1 MTLLDRSLI
10 RNYFKSYFVVLTSL
24 LSLYIIVDLF
34 LNLEEFS
41 AGHRGLGGVLQHVGT
56 YYGYRVSQIFD
67 RLSEAIVLLAAMF
80 TVAWMQR
87 SNELLP
93 LLSAG
98 IPTRRVIRPVIMS
111 ASLLLGLTVLNQEAI
126 IPRIA
131 SILLTD
137 REDPK
142 AERVVMVHGAF
153 EPNLIHISGEF
164 ALRQQ
169 RLVRKFNCLIPES
182 VARNSIYI
190 AAEEA
195 YYFPPGEGPC
205 GGGGWLLT
213 DTQPREIE
221 GWNTTSILEV
231 LDSGKFF
238 LHTKEVDF
246 ETVTRPRTWFVYA
259 STARLLEELNKPDNT
274 RLASMAVA
282 FHMRLTR
289 PILGLLLVLMGLA
302 SILRDQ
308 NRNVFI
314 STALCLVQC
323 AVFFGACFTCK
334 QLGDKEYLGPALAA
348 WLPVLVFGP
357 LAFVRFDAIHT

>member
-1 MTLLDRSLI
+1 MTLLDRSLL
-10 RNYFKSYFVVLTSL
+10 RSYLKSYLVCLISL

-34 LNLEEFS
+34 MNLEDFTGRHKGLS
-41 AGHRGLGGVLQHVGT
+41 AALEHIAK

-67 RLSEAIVLLAAMF
+67 RLSEAIVLLAGMF

-98 IPTRRVIRPVIMS
+98 VSTQRVVRPILIGGFFLL
-111 ASLLLGLTVLNQEAI
+111 SLSLLNQELI

-131 SILLTD
+131 GTLMAD
-137 REDPK
+137 REDLQQDRPIP
-142 AERVVMVHGAF
+142 VHGAF
-153 EPNLIHISGEF
+153 EPNLTHISGEC
-164 ALRQQ
+164 AVR
-169 RLVRKFNCLIPES
+169 RLGMVKDFNCLIPES
-182 VARNSIYI
+182 VAPNSIHI
-190 AAEEA
+190 AAKEA

-205 GGGGWLLT
+205 KGGGWLLSDT
-213 DTQPREIE
+213 DPKELE
-221 GWNTTSILEV
+221 GGSIPNVLDV

-259 STARLLEELNKPDNT
+259 STRRLLAELNKPDST
-274 RLASMAVA
+274 RLASMAVV

-289 PILGLLLVLMGLA
+289 PIIGMLLVLMGLA

-308 NRNVFI
+308 NRNVFV

-323 AVFFGACFTCK
+323 AVFFGVGIMCK
-334 QLGDKEYLGPALAA
+334 QLGDKEVFSPALSA
-348 WLPVLVFGP
+348 WTPVLIFGP
-357 LAFVRFDAIHT
+357 LALVRFDAAHT